1 MLNRINDMERTQ
13 SQIER
18 SAQQAAQRQA
28 AKVAAKRAY
37 DIAKEIKRD
46 IDESSREALIWES
59 TIGNVM
65 FIYFVVGVTSESGV
79 DLSTACNFVEYEDA
93 KAYAKKISPSYNT
106 TEIYLNKPDGTLK
119 LLDIEL

>member
-18 SAQQAAQRQA
+18 SSQQAAQRQA

-37 DIAKEIKRD
+37 EIAKELKREM
-46 IDESSREALIWES
+46 DESCREALIWDS

-65 FIYFVVGVTSESGV
+65 FIYFVVGVTAEDGV
-79 DLSTACNFVEYEDA
+79 DLSTACNFIEYEDA
-93 KAYAKKISPSYNT
+93 KAYANMISPSYNT
-106 TEIYLNKPDGTLK
+106 TEIYLNKPDGKLK